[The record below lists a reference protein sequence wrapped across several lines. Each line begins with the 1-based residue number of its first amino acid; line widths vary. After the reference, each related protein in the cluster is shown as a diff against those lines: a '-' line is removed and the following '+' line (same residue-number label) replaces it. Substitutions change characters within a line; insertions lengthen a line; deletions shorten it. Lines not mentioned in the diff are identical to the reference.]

1 MNSND
6 AKEINEN
13 IIKMKNNE
21 IKKLNLKLTEI
32 KLKVS

>member
-21 IKKLNLKLTEI
+21 IKKLNVKLTEI
-32 KLKVS
+32 ESKVS